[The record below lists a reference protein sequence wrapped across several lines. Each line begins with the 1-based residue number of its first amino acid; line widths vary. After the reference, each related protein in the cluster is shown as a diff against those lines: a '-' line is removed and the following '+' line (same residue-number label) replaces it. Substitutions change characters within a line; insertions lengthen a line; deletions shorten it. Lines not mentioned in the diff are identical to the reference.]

1 VVFCVTTLFGT
12 IVVNPLELRC
22 ILHPAITPWQIMSII
37 RRAGTT
43 AKLLAYALSYV
54 PLAYDLIALAMWRLF
69 QTACVIATPAVCYYF
84 ILPYIYDWTHNHLVS
99 SLCMHAPLC
108 CARTRTIVIRTCVG
122 IRDPLRRTKGPTVAQ
137 QPREGSSAPRPAL
150 WQTQRTRPTD
160 DGQLTLSTSTASS
173 ACCRLTFSFSTR
185 TFDLCTS
192 DAMCRWRFASAI
204 HPPTGLTAASH
215 FAVCLGAVVDAD
227 RRISDCVVPLR
238 SIC

>member
-1 VVFCVTTLFGT
+1 MVFCVTTLFGT
-12 IVVNPLELRC
+12 IVVNPLELHC

-160 DGQLTLSTSTASS
+160 DGQDAARNHRDGTASRRTHIPS
-173 ACCRLTFSFSTR
+173 RGLARVCITAYIYIYVQCISTPPGQNVHSPPLLLLLLLQLLY
-185 TFDLCTS
+185 FQAL
-192 DAMCRWRFASAI
+192 I
-204 HPPTGLTAASH
+204 HVGVL
-215 FAVCLGAVVDAD
+215 
-227 RRISDCVVPLR
+227 I
-238 SIC
+238 